1 MGDEG
6 RHAPRDEKGDPA
18 AGAPVSRY
26 HAQHPGARPWRPSL
40 DRAAASTESQP

>member
-26 HAQHPGARPWRPSL
+26 HAQHPGAIYLAYTQSGKRRPKY
-40 DRAAASTESQP
+40 AS